1 MDHLDQTDRRTVMI
15 LKLRDYQEA
24 AIAAVR
30 RAWADGTRRPAV
42 VLPTGAGK
50 TVVFAHLAAQMRE
63 RGVRTL
69 ILAHRDELIEQAAAK
84 VRAVAPDLRV
94 GILKGAR
101 REIRGRDVVVA
112 SVQSL
117 AREPRRAE
125 IAAAG
130 LRLVIVDECHH
141 AVANTYMAILRALG
155 CFDDDLMTGAYA
167 VGVTATMG
175 RSDRLALNA
184 VWQEVVYRRDIIEM
198 IRLGHLVNAKGVRV
212 RVDGLDL
219 ARVKRMH
226 GDFADKALAEAMH
239 AALAPTA
246 IARAYV
252 EHAKDR
258 PGVLFAP
265 GVAMAY
271 EMAEALSA
279 EGVPAAGIDGA
290 MPIAERRKVL
300 TAYAHGDVQ
309 VVCNAMVLTEGWDAP
324 WCSAAVIARP
334 TSSASLYVQMA
345 GRALRPHPGKRDAMI
360 IDVVGVTGRHR
371 LASLVDLT
379 GADRV
384 EELDAELAAYEPDEE
399 IDLLGLAEEERG
411 TGGSMPAEPGADGPL
426 VAEIVDLFGASRQA
440 WLRTPRGVW
449 FLQAGESLVFLSPD
463 AAGEPGR
470 YAVARCPTRAAGGE
484 WLQTDLD
491 LDMAMSWGEQ
501 YAAETTTLTRRAA
514 GWRKREPSAEQLARA
529 AQLGVVAPPG
539 ATRGDVSDAIS
550 AAVAA
555 ARLDPMPCVST
566 VSQEGYW

>member
-1 MDHLDQTDRRTVMI
+1 MTI
-15 LKLRDYQEA
+15 LKLRDYQSA

-30 RAWADGTRRPAV
+30 QAWSDGLKRPAV

-69 ILAHRDELIEQAAAK
+69 ILAHRDELIEQAAGK

-94 GILKGAR
+94 GILKGPR

-117 AREPRRAE
+117 ARAQRRAE
-125 IAAAG
+125 VAAAG

-141 AVANTYMAILRALG
+141 AVANTYMNVLRDMG
-155 CFDDDLMTGAYA
+155 CFDDNPLTGAYA
-167 VGVTATMG
+167 LGVTATMG
-175 RSDRLALNA
+175 RSDRLALGS
-184 VWQEVVYRRDIIEM
+184 VWQDVVYRRDIIEM
-198 IRLGHLVNAKGVRV
+198 IRAGHLVNAKGVRV
-212 RVDGLDL
+212 KVDGLDL
-219 ARVKRMH
+219 GRVKRVH
-226 GDFADKALAEAMH
+226 GDFADKALADAMH
-239 AALAPTA
+239 AALAPA
-246 IARAYV
+246 AVARAYV

-258 PGVLFAP
+258 AGVLFAP

-279 EGVPAAGIDGA
+279 EGVPAAGLDGT
-290 MPIAERRKVL
+290 MSIPDRRKVL

-324 WCSAAVIARP
+324 WCSAAVLARP

-360 IDVVGVTGRHR
+360 LDVVGVTGRHR
-371 LASLVDLT
+371 LASIADLS

-384 EELDAELAAYEPDEE
+384 EELDAELAKYEPDEE
-399 IDLLGLAEEERG
+399 IDLLGLLDDDRG
-411 TGGSMPAEPGADGPL
+411 TGGGRPVDEPGADGPL

-449 FLQAGESLVFLSPD
+449 FLQAGDSLIFLSPD
-463 AAGEPGR
+463 ASGGPGR

-484 WLQTDLD
+484 WLREDLD

-501 YAAETTTLTRRAA
+501 YALEATTLTRKGA
-514 GWRKREPSAEQLARA
+514 GWRKREPSAEQSARA
-529 AQLGVVAPPG
+529 AQLGVIVAPG